1 MEIHRMGD
9 KSGTDQPRYY
19 RSKMG
24 AKPGLQAQ
32 LVLVL
37 VLVSLMGLAAVGVV
51 ASRTIEAQFKEIF
64 ARNAK
69 NIAAILAEN
78 PEVKKA
84 LSYPATYTDIQAVA
98 ENLRRKTGVRSVI
111 ITDLDGTILT
121 HPVSYRIGTDIA
133 ELEYVT
139 VGPLFGAME
148 MEGRL
153 GTSLRAEEPVIDN
166 GVRVG
171 TVTVDVLV
179 NEIRSA
185 QMSLYGKLLLALF
198 AGLIA
203 SIAGAS
209 ILARRVKGIIY
220 GMEPGEI
227 ALLLKQREGII
238 ESIREGIIAIDGDSN
253 IVLSNSAARNLFGI
267 GVEVVGHPVEPL
279 VPGTGLP
286 RVLRSGEAE
295 YDRELNIMGRR
306 VVAQITPIRGADRV
320 VGAIG
325 SYRDLTEVRSLAE
338 QITGVTMYVD
348 ALRAQ
353 NHEFQNKLQAISG
366 LIQLQ
371 EYERAVSFI
380 SGLVGARH
388 SQISFIARMIK
399 DPSVGGILLG
409 KSARCSE
416 LGVDFIIDPDSFC
429 GPLDRFD
436 SLSLVII
443 IGNLIDN
450 AIEAVMGRVSRKVN
464 FGIYDES
471 NRIIFNVRDN
481 GEGIDPEFAHK
492 IFERGFS
499 LKDSDQKRGFG
510 LYNVKSSVELLGGD
524 IEVASVPGEYTEF
537 TVSLPNGGEHDEG

>member
-1 MEIHRMGD
+1 MGD
-9 KSGTDQPRYY
+9 ESGTIKPQYY
-19 RSKMG
+19 RSKIG

-37 VLVSLMGLAAVGVV
+37 VLVSLMGLAAVGLV
-51 ASRTIEAQFKEIF
+51 ASRTIEAQFKETF
-64 ARNAK
+64 ARNAR
-69 NIAAILAEN
+69 NIALILADN

-84 LSYPATYTDIQAVA
+84 LSEPEQFPGIQFLT
-98 ENLRRKTGVRSVI
+98 ENIRRKTGVRSVI
-111 ITDLDGTILT
+111 ITDMNGTILT
-121 HPVSYRIGTDIA
+121 HPVTYRIGTNISD
-133 ELEYVT
+133 LEYVT
-139 VGPLFGAME
+139 VGSLLGAME

-166 GVRVG
+166 GIRLG

-198 AGLIA
+198 AGLIT

-253 IVLSNSAARNLFGI
+253 IVLSNSAARSLFGI
-267 GVEVVGHPVEPL
+267 GMEVVGQPVEPL
-279 VPGTGLP
+279 VPGTGLL

-295 YDRELNIMGRR
+295 YDRELNIKGRR
-306 VVAQITPIRGADRV
+306 VMAQITPIRGTDRV

-380 SGLVGARH
+380 SGLAAARH
-388 SQISFIARMIK
+388 SQISFIARKIK

-416 LGVDFIIDPDSFC
+416 LNVDFRIDPDSFC
-429 GPLDRFD
+429 GPLEKLD
-436 SLSLVII
+436 SLSLVTI

-450 AIEAVMGRVSRKVN
+450 AVEAVSGRESRSID

-471 NRIIFNVRDN
+471 NRIIINVRDN
-481 GEGIDPEFAHK
+481 GGGIEPELVQK

-537 TVSLPNGGEHDEG
+537 LVSLPNGGEQGEG